1 MRRVAS
7 RFEISSGQKADLSE
21 LSKPDRT
28 ATAGWIFDD
37 VRHDIKSI
45 FVEERAVLQSIQAP
59 MVKRLVFVGADC
71 FSK

>member
-45 FVEERAVLQSIQAP
+45 FVEERAAA
-59 MVKRLVFVGADC
+59 FGAAC
-71 FSK
+71 LLKMGNMPRWSPGHR